1 MTTEEKAQHLTKLYG
16 NKSFQ
21 ELILKEFIDQSIL
34 NIVLEENVDSSGV
47 IDQLKARQ
55 ILTQFFSGIISD
67 AEIAKQE
74 KKDN

>member
-1 MTTEEKAQHLTKLYG
+1 MTPEEKAQHLTKLYG

-34 NIVLEENVDSSGV
+34 SIVLEENVDSDSV
-47 IDQLKARQ
+47 RDQLKARQ
-55 ILTQFFSGIISD
+55 IITLWFSGIISD

-74 KKDN
+74 KKG